1 MASVETSGRHSVTTV
16 PDTEAAR
23 GTAAPALDADRHRSA
38 LVAAAVV
45 LVYVALGVIAF
56 WPVLPGSS
64 GRLFGQYTADPA
76 LTAWFLGWA
85 THALLHG
92 QNLFFSHAVL
102 FPHGDNLMQN
112 TSVPLLGIVVTPIT
126 LIFGPVSS
134 AQRLDGARHARIG
147 HRRFRRPA
155 QVGRVGL
162 AAALGGLMYGF
173 SPYMVGQ
180 SLGHLSL
187 VFLPL
192 PPFIALVVVS
202 ILQRRGSPL
211 RLGIALGI
219 LIAAQFL
226 ISPEVLATVA
236 ILIAVGVLCAAVRY
250 RQHLRLTARYA
261 TVPICVA
268 LAVAIVLLAYPIWM
282 MVAGPSASAAR
293 YKGAVTRTIT
303 TCSASQCRA
312 PSSGYL

>member
-1 MASVETSGRHSVTTV
+1 
-16 PDTEAAR
+16 
-23 GTAAPALDADRHRSA
+23 
-38 LVAAAVV
+38 
-45 LVYVALGVIAF
+45 
-56 WPVLPGSS
+56 
-64 GRLFGQYTADPA
+64 
-76 LTAWFLGWA
+76 
-85 THALLHG
+85 
-92 QNLFFSHAVL
+92 
-102 FPHGDNLMQN
+102 MQN

-126 LIFGPVSS
+126 LVFGPVSS
-134 AQRLDGARHARIG
+134 ANFLMVLAMPVSATAAFVVLRKWGVWA
-147 HRRFRRPA
+147 
-155 QVGRVGL
+155 L

-236 ILIAVGVLCAAVRY
+236 ILVAVGVLCAAVRY
-250 RQHLRLTARYA
+250 RRHLRLTARYA

-268 LAVAIVLLAYPIWM
+268 VGVAVVLLAYPIWM
-282 MVAGPSASAAR
+282 MVASARALQR
-293 YKGAVTRTIT
+293 HGTRDW
-303 TCSASQCRA
+303 
-312 PSSGYL
+312 